1 MLIAFIIWG
10 LLGSPRVPYKAVGGW
25 AGYNFSLKNLWFNLA
40 TQAISVLMLVVYPV
54 IIGIHYFSASSQGDL
69 SLFTLKCTLILILGS
84 YFLMLPIIMSILGAN
99 FIDEDSRSRYLISQF
114 SNLIPYSLFI
124 SLLFWIFNWGSSG
137 KVIALQSL
145 SISFNP
151 LLFTVLI
158 VFFLAFFLLPYFIG
172 IQRAKQLKN
181 DYFDFKNSV
190 LDDLIESIDLATPK
204 NIIPRLEHTQRLIQQ
219 KYAELKDGDAIIDA
233 GLRYDDPDIAG
244 KLPQQEVFIYN
255 CYKSARPFDK
265 RFVYFDFLD
274 KVYIKINE
282 LKEELTTETNAAT
295 NKETLETYS
304 VYFKDR
310 KKELHDI
317 NEKSAGSNPV
327 LWIGITALA
336 SPFISQLM
344 TEVGKYLLEYFKK
357 G

>member
-1 MLIAFIIWG
+1 
-10 LLGSPRVPYKAVGGW
+10 
-25 AGYNFSLKNLWFNLA
+25 
-40 TQAISVLMLVVYPV
+40 
-54 IIGIHYFSASSQGDL
+54 
-69 SLFTLKCTLILILGS
+69 
-84 YFLMLPIIMSILGAN
+84 MLPIIMSILGAN